1 MMTKIGDR
9 IKEVR
14 EKNELSRD
22 KFAFII
28 GVSQGTVWDWEH
40 GYSDIKMQNAIK
52 ICKKFKVSMD
62 WMSGLTDVG
71 FIPTLY
77 VSNTET
83 K

>member
-14 EKNELSRD
+14 VKNELSHD
-22 KFAFII
+22 KFGFIV
-28 GVSQGTVWDWEH
+28 GVTQGAVWSWEH
-40 GYSDIKMQNAIK
+40 GFTEIKMHNAIT

-62 WMSGLTDVG
+62 WLCGLTDES
-71 FIPTLY
+71 FIPPY
-77 VSNTET
+77 NMNNKET